1 MLQGPLLS
9 HQAVGPLT
17 HLMAAVVLSQA
28 SLSAF
33 HAMSHFIFIP
43 APKVRMIV
51 IPISQMQ
58 KPRFRQAKYLPEVTL
73 CLTSQELFL
82 TSSYFIEKSLALPR
96 IP

>member
-28 SLSAF
+28 SLGAF
-33 HAMSHFIFIP
+33 HALSHFIFIP
-43 APKVRMIV
+43 APKVRMTV

-58 KPRFRQAKYLPEVTL
+58 KPSFRQAKYLARGHTL
-73 CLTSQELFL
+73 PCIPGVVSNELL
-82 TSSYFIEKSLALPR
+82 LH
-96 IP
+96 